1 MMPKKNS
8 SGLIRIFSCCNI
20 PPIFASNNKLILHVA
35 DKELVFKQIFEANSK
50 KIYHLCYGYTG
61 DDDAAND
68 LLQETF
74 LKVWQ
79 NLDKFRNQAMI
90 STWIYRIA
98 VNTCLT
104 YLRSEKR
111 QAKEELTPQIAET
124 KMEEVSDKNEQVTL
138 LYKCISKLEESERI
152 IITMVLDEMPYP
164 EIAEIS
170 GISEGNLRVKIFRIK
185 QKLTE
190 LYNQYERL

>member
-1 MMPKKNS
+1 M
-8 SGLIRIFSCCNI
+8 
-20 PPIFASNNKLILHVA
+20 AA
-35 DKELVFKQIFEANSK
+35 DKEVAFKKIFEANSK

-61 DDDAAND
+61 DEDSAND
-68 LLQETF
+68 LMQETF

-111 QAKEELTPQIAET
+111 QAKDELTPELEET
-124 KMEEVSDKNEQVTL
+124 TGEVVSEKNEQVAL

-152 IITMVLDEMPYP
+152 IITMVLDEVPYP

-170 GISEGNLRVKIFRIK
+170 GISEGNLRVKVFRIK
-185 QKLTE
+185 QRLTE

>member
-1 MMPKKNS
+1 MT
-8 SGLIRIFSCCNI
+8 
-20 PPIFASNNKLILHVA
+20 
-35 DKELVFKQIFEANSK
+35 DKEKVFKTIFQANSK
-50 KIYHLCYGYTG
+50 KIYHLCFGYTG
-61 DDDAAND
+61 DDDSAND

-79 NLDKFRNQAMI
+79 NLDKFREQSQI

-104 YLRSEKR
+104 YLKKEKK
-111 QAKEELTPQIAET
+111 QQKEELTPNIIDT
-124 KMEEVSDKNEQVTL
+124 TVEEFSPKQEQVRI
-138 LYKCISKLEESERI
+138 LYTCISQLEENERL
-152 IITMVLDEMPYP
+152 IITMVMDELPYA

-170 GISEGNLRVKIFRIK
+170 GISEGNLRVKIHRIK

-190 LYNQYERL
+190 LYNKHERL

>member
-1 MMPKKNS
+1 LEQKETLFKE
-8 SGLIRIFSCCNI
+8 IF
-20 PPIFASNNKLILHVA
+20 NK
-35 DKELVFKQIFEANSK
+35 NSK
-50 KIYHLCYGYTG
+50 KIFHLCYGYTG
-61 DDDAAND
+61 DQDAAND

-79 NLDKFRNQAMI
+79 NLEKFRNKSLI

-104 YLRSEKR
+104 YLRSEKK
-111 QAKEELTPQIAET
+111 QGKDELTDNIIEN
-124 KMEEVSDKNEQVTL
+124 KVEEHSEKNEQIAL
-138 LYKCISKLEESERI
+138 LYQSIAKLEENDRL
-152 IITMVLDEMPYP
+152 IITMVLDELPYA

-170 GISEGNLRVKIFRIK
+170 GISEGNLRVKIHRIK

-190 LYNQYERL
+190 LYNHHARI

>member
-1 MMPKKNS
+1 MA
-8 SGLIRIFSCCNI
+8 G
-20 PPIFASNNKLILHVA
+20 
-35 DKELVFKQIFEANSK
+35 KEAAFKQIYQANSK
-50 KIYHLCYGYTG
+50 KIYHLCYGYMG

-111 QAKEELTPQIAET
+111 QAKDELTPFIAEN
-124 KMEEVSDKNEQVTL
+124 KKEDLSDKNEQVAL

-152 IITMVLDEMPYP
+152 IITLFLDEVPYP
-164 EIAEIS
+164 
-170 GISEGNLRVKIFRIK
+170 K
-185 QKLTE
+185 
-190 LYNQYERL
+190 

>member
-1 MMPKKNS
+1 M
-8 SGLIRIFSCCNI
+8 
-20 PPIFASNNKLILHVA
+20 AA
-35 DKELVFKQIFEANSK
+35 DKEAAFKKIFEANSK

-61 DDDAAND
+61 DEDSAND
-68 LLQETF
+68 LMQETF

-111 QAKEELTPQIAET
+111 QAKDELTPELEET
-124 KMEEVSDKNEQVTL
+124 TGEVVSEKNEQVAQ
-138 LYKCISKLEESERI
+138 LYKCISKLEETERI
-152 IITMVLDEMPYP
+152 IITMVLDEVPYP

-170 GISEGNLRVKIFRIK
+170 GISEGNLRVKVFRIK
-185 QKLTE
+185 QRLTE

>member
-1 MMPKKNS
+1 MTEKEAAFKK
-8 SGLIRIFSCCNI
+8 
-20 PPIFASNNKLILHVA
+20 VY
-35 DKELVFKQIFEANSK
+35 EANSK

-61 DDDAAND
+61 DDDAASD

-79 NLDKFRNQAMI
+79 NLDKFRNQALI

-111 QAKEELTPQIAET
+111 QAKEELTDQLAET
-124 KMEEVSDKNEQVTL
+124 SNLRRWLEGIVLFRHFLGSGNHFTTDNRVETSFAGRNRVSQRRCRFLCQSGSWKSC
-138 LYKCISKLEESERI
+138 KCSER
-152 IITMVLDEMPYP
+152 
-164 EIAEIS
+164 
-170 GISEGNLRVKIFRIK
+170 KIK
-185 QKLTE
+185 S
-190 LYNQYERL
+190 

>member
-1 MMPKKNS
+1 
-8 SGLIRIFSCCNI
+8 
-20 PPIFASNNKLILHVA
+20 VA
-35 DKELVFKQIFEANSK
+35 AKDDVFRQIFEANSK
-50 KIYHLCYGYTG
+50 KIYRLCYGYAG
-61 DDDAAND
+61 DEDVAHD

-111 QAKEELTPQIAET
+111 QAKEELTPQLAEI
-124 KMEEVSDKNEQVTL
+124 KSEDISEKNEQVAL
-138 LYKCISKLEESERI
+138 LYKCISRLEESERI
-152 IITMVLDEMPYP
+152 IITMVMDEVPYP

-170 GISEGNLRVKIFRIK
+170 GISEGNLRVKIYRIK
-185 QKLTE
+185 QKLTD
-190 LYNQYERL
+190 LYNHYERL